1 MKMKDAIKL
10 GIGLCIGKK
19 IVDVFGEVCEPEFFK
34 VLGKIQD
41 ACLDWSNDFDRK
53 LLMRKFYGGG
63 ELYFG
68 TKYKKS
74 TITNKKNPIGFV

>member
-10 GIGLCIGKK
+10 GIGFYVGKEL
-19 IVDVFGEVCEPEFFK
+19 VSTFGEFCEPAFFK

-41 ACLDWSNDFDRK
+41 ACLDCSNDFDRK
-53 LLMRKFYGGG
+53 LLMRKFYGEG

-74 TITNKKNPIGFV
+74 TVTNKKNPIGFV

>member
-10 GIGLCIGKK
+10 GIGLYIGKE
-19 IVDVFGEVCEPEFFK
+19 IAGVFGDVCEPAFFK
-34 VLGKIQD
+34 ALGKFQD
-41 ACLDWSNDFDRK
+41 VCLDCSNDFDRK
-53 LLMRKFYGGG
+53 LIMRKFYGGG